1 LNEYIEQEKQLD
13 SSEYEKDE
21 NGFRIQHEHDDE
33 QAYLDYIERTKEY
46 YYKMSLGDFFRAL
59 WFTASSTY
67 ICATEYLKYT
77 IGWKSRNHA
86 IIDVSKRLAS
96 INMMYVKI
104 FQAFATN
111 RNIVSPE
118 LNRFF
123 SEYTDNVNYTDDEY
137 DIDELKELET
147 CSTKCAPYRQL
158 RILNDYRPIKS
169 GLMSLIFKG
178 VMFRPSEAGGGV
190 EEEEEVVIK
199 YLRKNINK
207 NFTSSMNN
215 LVVFAK
221 LTRYVPYLRTL
232 NVESLILQNIVCLN
246 DQVNFRKELAN
257 IMLYYRHWHT
267 YEYIKI
273 PKPYPEFT
281 ENINPDAIVMEYV
294 HGMKITDIDPE
305 DNDEFGKVLASFNAK
320 AAFCTSFYHGDL
332 HPGNILFIKN
342 TSASATPIYQICIL
356 DFGIIGHLS
365 RYDQELLFRATKFMY
380 QRKFDKIID
389 IIMSCELSESVDM
402 KSDIQ
407 SVIPLKHTERYENLR
422 RELTEVLVRYT
433 TPEIKFFG
441 VTEIYE
447 INYILNN
454 YGLMFKRSLYRLF
467 ITVAIMDSIGTR
479 LGSKMSY
486 MQHMTDIVVGMFNI
500 DMSGK
505 DDDEDDDDDDA
516 DEDEDEEDEDDDDAD
531 EDEDEEDEDD
541 DEDDEDED
549 EDEADDDEDDDDDDE
564 ESEPTE

>member
-1 LNEYIEQEKQLD
+1 MDDLLNEYIEQEKQIVD
-13 SSEYEKDE
+13 NNEYTTDENGIRIQQDEKDE
-21 NGFRIQHEHDDE
+21 QE
-33 QAYLDYIERTKEY
+33 YLDYIQRTKEY
-46 YYKMSLGDFFRAL
+46 YYKLSIGDFFRAL
-59 WFTASSTY
+59 WFTASSAY

-77 IGWKSRNHA
+77 VGWKSRNHA

-118 LNRFF
+118 LNQFF
-123 SEYTDNVNYTDDEY
+123 SEFTDNVKYTDDEY
-137 DIDELKELET
+137 DMNDLKEIERR
-147 CSTKCAPYRQL
+147 STECEPYRQL

-178 VMFRPSEAGGGV
+178 VMLTSNESGD
-190 EEEEEVVIK
+190 EQKEEVVIK

-221 LTRYVPYLRTL
+221 LTRYFPYLRTL
-232 NVESLILQNIVCLN
+232 NVESLILQNIVCLK

-257 IMLYYRHWHT
+257 IMLYYRHWHK

-281 ENINPDAIVMEYV
+281 ENINPDTIVMEYV

-342 TSASATPIYQICIL
+342 TSACASASPPPIYQICIL

-365 RYDQELLFRATKFMY
+365 RYDQELLFKATKYMY
-380 QRKFDKIID
+380 QRKFNKIID
-389 IIMSCELSESVDM
+389 VIMSCELSESADM
-402 KSDIQ
+402 KNNIK
-407 SVIPLKHTERYENLR
+407 SVIPVKHTERYDSLR

-441 VTEIYE
+441 VSEIYE

-486 MQHMTDIVVGMFNI
+486 MQHMTDIVIEMFNI
-500 DMSGK
+500 DMTGN
-505 DDDEDDDDDDA
+505 DEEA
-516 DEDEDEEDEDDDDAD
+516 EEAEEEEEAEDEEDEEDEEAEEDEEDEEDEDD
-531 EDEDEEDEDD
+531 
-541 DEDDEDED
+541 EDDEE
-549 EDEADDDEDDDDDDE
+549 
-564 ESEPTE
+564 